1 MTPSELRIKNFL
13 KRIPQNSLAVARN
26 IETALKLADRF
37 QEKAAEVRSNAK
49 LSEQGKREQLVVVAA
64 NGFAQHYS
72 QLRKEVD
79 RALAGIAGEIGGL
92 KKRAVELLSDGYSAE
107 LRREA
112 RGRLHMLSPN
122 DRRRLALETD
132 DRLLQAAI
140 LEVSPFLAGLDPDI
154 HAAVEQR
161 LVEGMF
167 SERLT
172 QLEIEHNAWENA
184 AAACEIAANEIA
196 REAEI
201 TAEGFKKLATP
212 ARQSE
217 AA

>member
-1 MTPSELRIKNFL
+1 MTPSQLRMQTLL
-13 KRIPQNSLAVARN
+13 KRVPPNAPPAVARN

-37 QEKAAEVRSNAK
+37 TQKAEQIRSNEK
-49 LSEQGKREQLVVVAA
+49 LSAQGKREELVVLASK
-64 NGFAQHYS
+64 GFAEHYG

-79 RALAGIAGEIGGL
+79 KALTGIGGEIGGL
-92 KKRAVELLSDGYSAE
+92 KKRAVELLSDGYSPE

-112 RGRLHMLSPN
+112 RGRLHMLSPS

-167 SERLT
+167 SDRLT
-172 QLEIEHNAWENA
+172 QLEIEHNAWSNA

-196 REAEI
+196 RDAEI
-201 TAEGFKKLATP
+201 TPEGFKKL
-212 ARQSE
+212 SE

>member
-1 MTPSELRIKNFL
+1 MTPSELRIKQFL
-13 KRIPQNSLAVARN
+13 NHLSPNASPAAARN
-26 IETALKLADRF
+26 VEAALKLADRF
-37 QEKAAEVRSNAK
+37 SEKAAEIRGNQK
-49 LSEQGKREQLVVVAA
+49 LSAQGKREELVVVASK
-64 NGFAQHYS
+64 GFAAHYS
-72 QLRKEVD
+72 QLRKEVEK
-79 RALAGIAGEIGGL
+79 ALAGIAGEIGGL
-92 KKRAVELLSDGYSAE
+92 KKRAVELLSDGFSAE

-112 RGRLHMLSPN
+112 RGRLHMLSPS

-167 SERLT
+167 SDRLA
-172 QLEIEHNAWENA
+172 QLEINHNDWENA
-184 AAACEIAANEIA
+184 AAACEVAANEIA
-196 REAEI
+196 REI
-201 TAEGFKKLATP
+201 GVTREGFQKLVQP
-212 ARQSE
+212 E

>member
-13 KRIPQNSLAVARN
+13 KRIPPNAPAGVARN
-26 IETALKLADRF
+26 VETALRLADRF
-37 QEKAAEVRSNAK
+37 REKATEIRSNDK
-49 LSEQGKREQLVVVAA
+49 LSAQGKREQLVVVASK
-64 NGFAQHYS
+64 GFAEHYG
-72 QLRKEVD
+72 QLQKEVVN
-79 RALAGIAGEIGGL
+79 ALAGIAGEIGGL
-92 KKRAVELLSDGYSAE
+92 KKRAVELLSGGYSPE

-112 RGRLHMLSPN
+112 RGRLHMLAPN

-161 LVEGMF
+161 CVEGMF
-167 SERLT
+167 SERLA
-172 QLEIEHNAWENA
+172 QLEIDHNAWQNA
-184 AAACEIAANEIA
+184 AAACTVAADEIA
-196 REAEI
+196 REI
-201 TAEGFKKLATP
+201 GVTTEGFQKLARP
-212 ARQSE
+212 E

>member
-13 KRIPQNSLAVARN
+13 KRVPPNAPPAVARN
-26 IETALKLADRF
+26 VETALKLADRF
-37 QEKAAEVRSNAK
+37 SEKAAEIRSNQK
-49 LSEQGKREQLVVVAA
+49 LSAQGKREELVVVASK
-64 NGFAQHYS
+64 GFAAHYS

-79 RALAGIAGEIGGL
+79 KALAGIAGEIGGL
-92 KKRAVELLSDGYSAE
+92 KKRAVELLSDGFSAE

-112 RGRLHMLSPN
+112 RGRLHMLTPN

-161 LVEGMF
+161 IVESMF
-167 SERLT
+167 SERLA

-184 AAACEIAANEIA
+184 SAACTVAADEIA
-196 REAEI
+196 REVGV
-201 TAEGFKKLATP
+201 TREGFGKLARP
-212 ARQSE
+212 E